1 MGTERYTKTQIE
13 IGTHSKIYV
22 HFLCVKSLC
31 FSTLT
36 PLPLIITEIMGTPA
50 KPSGES
56 LTPFQSL
63 NGQIS
68 GYPLP
73 RVSISFFPFT
83 AHLQSYGIVGP
94 GFRKKGVVSES

>member
-1 MGTERYTKTQIE
+1 MKLE
-13 IGTHSKIYV
+13 
-22 HFLCVKSLC
+22 
-31 FSTLT
+31 
-36 PLPLIITEIMGTPA
+36 PIIQSEVSQKEKHQYNIMGTPA